1 MPKIPTFTSKARPTA
16 EVGSIQ
22 SNIRIDPNRTMGAAL
37 STVAGRVQDYYIKKR
52 DNEEKLIAKK
62 AVLELKSET
71 DKIIQSQKDN
81 ISEEES
87 ISNYKQT
94 FTPLLQNKLS
104 TIQNRRVKKLVEQS
118 IDLENSENIY
128 HLKQNSFKA
137 YEKESAKIYN
147 EEIQAG
153 AAKYKTETNEKLK
166 EKHRNTLYE
175 TARLFNEEHM
185 FGSNDLK
192 KRIENIDRVLFL
204 GDVDSFV
211 GTPGAVDKIKE
222 LDKNINGAKLVPDET
237 FNNSL
242 YNSYAQK
249 IELLTIKGDPNANYE
264 EAKNLLNQLED
275 SNRYNGSKMIS
286 GKRETEFARL
296 KQKILIEEIQHE
308 NLINK
313 QGENKQFEDFAKDSK
328 ISLLK
333 SITDK
338 GMGIQTTLQDR
349 LMANE
354 LEAEFDQMK
363 NDYLSVN
370 PQATLGDKKSF
381 VRNLTSTLSNIYQDR
396 KIERIRSI
404 SFTEDTFDI
413 IAEKNQVMKDVKL
426 LSQNNLDSATRKRYE
441 RIAKINGYVTT
452 IKEKTEDGKSRD
464 KKIGDIGAFLN
475 NYLPILIRQVQ
486 ATQIIE

>member
-137 YEKESAKIYN
+137 YEKESSKIYN
-147 EEIQAG
+147 EEMQAG

-185 FGSNDLK
+185 LGSNDLK
-192 KRIENIDRVLFL
+192 KRIESIDSSLLL
-204 GDVDSFV
+204 GDADSLI
-211 GTPGAVDKIKE
+211 GTPGAVDKIKQ
-222 LDKNINGAKLVPDET
+222 LDKNINGSKLLSDEI
-237 FNNSL
+237 FNNSI

-249 IELLTIKGDPNANYE
+249 IESLTVKGDPNADFE
-264 EAKNLLNQLED
+264 EAERLVNELKTSE
-275 SNRYNGSKMIS
+275 RYTGSKTIS
-286 GKRETEFARL
+286 GKREQKFATL
-296 KQKILIEEIQHE
+296 KQKVLTESINHDTFVRKVEQGNKFYTYQTEQKKLLEANFFNSMIPTMNKAVNKERAAESGLEYDARLDLYVQSNPDASYAE
-308 NLINK
+308 QQQYARQLRLNLYDKYQDVSTEQITAFNLT
-313 QGENKQFEDFAKDSK
+313 ENKFNVVRETANVYEWYNEYKKNPSLKDADGKPIKNTLVTLAK
-328 ISLLK
+328 L
-333 SITDK
+333 
-338 GMGIQTTLQDR
+338 
-349 LMANE
+349 
-354 LEAEFDQMK
+354 
-363 NDYLSVN
+363 
-370 PQATLGDKKSF
+370 
-381 VRNLTSTLSNIYQDR
+381 
-396 KIERIRSI
+396 
-404 SFTEDTFDI
+404 
-413 IAEKNQVMKDVKL
+413 
-426 LSQNNLDSATRKRYE
+426 
-441 RIAKINGYVTT
+441 NGYVD
-452 IKEKTEDGKSRD
+452 ENGKVQINKFFNEYIEIL
-464 KKIGDIGAFLN
+464 KK
-475 NYLPILIRQVQ
+475 RQ
-486 ATQIIE
+486 EG